1 MKKILLG
8 LLITA
13 MCAVSMFAFDL
24 GDFPKGT
31 WIDSNWNGAW
41 TFGVDGTIKLSDAK
55 SGEVIYNFT
64 QDKIT
69 DFKVSPSLSGLTI
82 SFKCEETERTYSF
95 TKPAALDTSIEL
107 KIDCAWVPGGYTV
120 KMDMKK

>member
-55 SGEVIYNFT
+55 SGEVIYNLHRT
-64 QDKIT
+64 R
-69 DFKVSPSLSGLTI
+69 SL
-82 SFKCEETERTYSF
+82 
-95 TKPAALDTSIEL
+95 TS
-107 KIDCAWVPGGYTV
+107 KFHRRCQV
-120 KMDMKK
+120 

>member
-13 MCAVSMFAFDL
+13 ICAVSMFAFDL

-41 TFGVDGTIKLSDAK
+41 TFGVDGTIRLSDAK

-64 QDKIT
+64 QDKIS
-69 DFKVSPSLSGLTI
+69 DFKITPSLSGLVI
-82 SFKCEETERTYSF
+82 SFKCAETERTYSF
-95 TKPAALDTSIEL
+95 TKPTALDISIEL
-107 KIDCAWVPGGYTV
+107 KIECDWVPGGYSV